1 MRILLAFA
9 CLASCAVSPVMAE
22 VVGITKSADEI
33 VTGSISGSTKVIRTA
48 TEILQNERL
57 KANATGNAQIEL
69 RDGTKIVVGPGADVT
84 VDDFVYKEG
93 NDKLSALTVRATKGA
108 FRFITGASDH
118 SAYKI
123 VTPYASIGVRG
134 TAFDVNIRDG
144 GAYVALLQGEVTV
157 CDRAKRCRKI
167 EDLCTYTFAS
177 AKGVS
182 PTRAVRDRPRQRGTQ
197 EIFPLLVNQ
206 RGLRSEFRR
215 QAGGCE
221 FAALSI
227 PEAIPQLAPPQIEP
241 PVPEPV
247 PEPEPEP
254 NVAGNPG
261 NNKGNGNAGEDPN
274 GNGGFGNGDKGK
286 GS

>member
-1 MRILLAFA
+1 MRNLLAFA
-9 CLASCAVSPVMAE
+9 CLASCAVSPAMAE
-22 VVGITKSADEI
+22 VIGIAKSADDI
-33 VTGSISGSTKVIRTA
+33 VTGSISGGTKVIRTS

-69 RDGTKIVVGPGADVT
+69 LDGTKIVVGPGADVT
-84 VDDFVYKEG
+84 VDDFVYKKTSNEV
-93 NDKLSALTVRATKGA
+93 SALTIRATKGA

-157 CDRAKRCRKI
+157 CDRANRCRKI
-167 EDLCTYTFAS
+167 DDPCTYTFAS
-177 AKGVS
+177 ANGVS
-182 PTRAVRDRPRQRGTQ
+182 PTRAVRARPRAARGTQ
-197 EIFPLLVNQ
+197 EVFPLLANQ

-221 FAALSI
+221 FAALDIRGGIAPQNFSAPAI
-227 PEAIPQLAPPQIEP
+227 EAPAPQQEAPSGG
-241 PVPEPV
+241 
-247 PEPEPEP
+247 
-254 NVAGNPG
+254 GNPG
-261 NNKGNGNAGEDPN
+261 NDKSAGNAGQNPDGS
-274 GNGGFGNGDKGK
+274 GNFGNPGRGK
-286 GS
+286 GG